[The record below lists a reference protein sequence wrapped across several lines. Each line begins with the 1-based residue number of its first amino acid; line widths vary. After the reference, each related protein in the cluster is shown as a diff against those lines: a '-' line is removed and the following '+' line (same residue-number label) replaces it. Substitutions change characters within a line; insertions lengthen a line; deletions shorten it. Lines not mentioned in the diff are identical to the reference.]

1 MMPRSGAASSG
12 ERVGSLGVPVSGSS
26 VRTVNDGLPPVTVPW
41 LDIKCTPAGMGGLF
55 ISALK
60 TMMRRLPAGSV
71 PMLIDTASSGAD
83 GAADVTLLNDAPVT
97 LAAKSNTP
105 LNSAIMDA

>member
-1 MMPRSGAASSG
+1 MIPRSGEASRG
-12 ERVGSLGVPVSGSS
+12 ERVGSLGAPVSGSS

-41 LDIKCTPAGMGGLF
+41 LEMLCTPAGMGGLF

-71 PMLIDTASSGAD
+71 PMLIDTASNGAS
-83 GAADVTLLNDAPVT
+83 GAADVTLLNDEPVT
-97 LAAKSNTP
+97 LAAESNTP
-105 LNSAIMDA
+105 LKSAIMDA